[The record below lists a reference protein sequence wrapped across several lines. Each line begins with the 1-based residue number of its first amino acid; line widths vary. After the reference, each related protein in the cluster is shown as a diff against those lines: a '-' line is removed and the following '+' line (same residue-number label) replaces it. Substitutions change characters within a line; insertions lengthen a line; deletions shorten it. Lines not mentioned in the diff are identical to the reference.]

1 MILLFFRKLPELYIR
16 ELVEVVSFKMI
27 VRRMLVIF
35 QGKLLLRL
43 IIGNHSKLFWKNV
56 QRCLFGKDLH
66 IVLGIYWKSLNQKL
80 LFLGHQ
86 NQKISSLQI
95 WERKRQ

>member
-1 MILLFFRKLPELYIR
+1 MILLFFRKLRELYIR
-16 ELVEVVSFKMI
+16 ELVEGVSFKMI

-56 QRCLFGKDLH
+56 RRCLFGKGLH
-66 IVLGIYWKSLNQKL
+66 IALGICWKNLNQKL
-80 LFLGHQ
+80 LFLGHRS
-86 NQKISSLQI
+86 QKTSSLQI